1 MYGSKERVRE
11 LPSGLSVICYE
22 VVATNPTIKAFHFF
36 FVCFF
41 FFGFWGIDNKKWR
54 GALFELAKTGS
65 GKYERKG
72 FMFLTC
78 SDWIIFH
85 FSSPAFVIHLKVC
98 LFFLRS
104 ENKIWKEG
112 CWRLMWKR
120 ALELFLQT
128 YILTLRCQWQKSQD
142 IGFTSYAMF
151 VYPPPHPQVMCA
163 FELLFCFSVHHACF
177 LSSLYFRQS
186 GQLHQVFPNPSSEL
200 CFQRSNQSPIQAKK
214 DW

>member
-1 MYGSKERVRE
+1 MYGSKERVRG
-11 LPSGLSVICYE
+11 LPSGLSVICYA
-22 VVATNPTIKAFHFF
+22 VVATNPTIKTFQ
-36 FVCFF
+36 FF
-41 FFGFWGIDNKKWR
+41 FFFWGIDNKKWR

-72 FMFLTC
+72 FVFLTC
-78 SDWIIFH
+78 SYWIIFH

-112 CWRLMWKR
+112 CWRLMWKQ
-120 ALELFLQT
+120 ALELFFQT
-128 YILTLRCQWQKSQD
+128 YILTLRCQWQKSRD
-142 IGFTSYAMF
+142 TGFTSYAMF
-151 VYPPPHPQVMCA
+151 VYPPPPPPSYVC
-163 FELLFCFSVHHACF
+163 FWTLKFCFSVHHACF

-200 CFQRSNQSPIQAKK
+200 CFQRSNQSSIQAKK

>member
-1 MYGSKERVRE
+1 MYGSKERVRG
-11 LPSGLSVICYE
+11 LPSGLSVICYA

-36 FVCFF
+36 FF
-41 FFGFWGIDNKKWR
+41 FWGIDNKKWR

-128 YILTLRCQWQKSQD
+128 YILTLRCQWQKSRD

-151 VYPPPHPQVMCA
+151 VYPPPPPHPPPSYVC
-163 FELLFCFSVHHACF
+163 FWTLKFCFSVHHACF

-200 CFQRSNQSPIQAKK
+200 CFQRSNQSSIQAKK